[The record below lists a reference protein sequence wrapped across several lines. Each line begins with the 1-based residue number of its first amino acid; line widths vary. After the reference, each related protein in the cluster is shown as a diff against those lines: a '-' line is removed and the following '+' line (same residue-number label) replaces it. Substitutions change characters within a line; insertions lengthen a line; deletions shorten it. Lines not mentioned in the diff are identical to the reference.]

1 MGEMNVIIL
10 YQVAIFAIII
20 LSSFAGFKGLFI
32 SVCLIVGFSLSN
44 IFTAKLLVIQFT
56 TIVVSTVIGVIIATI
71 KLILNMPRI
80 INDKFNSIKEYFQ
93 VYRVI
98 ENKYLSQYLLRCG
111 CRILTTFITVSL
123 IIILSEEFNINS
135 DSAFIGIILAIGIIF
150 SIFPVLTVNA
160 GNGGF
165 IEESHTFR
173 FLVAIGCI
181 FIGWKIAI
189 NLCTLLFG
197 VLQ

>member
-1 MGEMNVIIL
+1 M
-10 YQVAIFAIII
+10 
-20 LSSFAGFKGLFI
+20 
-32 SVCLIVGFSLSN
+32 GFSLSN
-44 IFTAKLLVIQFT
+44 IFTAQLLVIQFT
-56 TIVVSTVIGVIIATI
+56 NIVVSTVIGVIIATI

-93 VYRVI
+93 GYRLI

-135 DSAFIGIILAIGIIF
+135 DSVLIGIILAIGIIF
-150 SIFPVLTVNA
+150 SIFPVLTVNS

-165 IEESHTFR
+165 IEESHTFI
-173 FLVAIGCI
+173 FLVAIGCV

>member
-1 MGEMNVIIL
+1 MIIL

-93 VYRVI
+93 VYRII

-111 CRILTTFITVSL
+111 CSKRVTSSL
-123 IIILSEEFNINS
+123 SRTPGGLKIFQWQAYVKVMSLSLF
-135 DSAFIGIILAIGIIF
+135 F
-150 SIFPVLTVNA
+150 VN
-160 GNGGF
+160 
-165 IEESHTFR
+165 
-173 FLVAIGCI
+173 
-181 FIGWKIAI
+181 
-189 NLCTLLFG
+189 
-197 VLQ
+197 

>member
-1 MGEMNVIIL
+1 MVIL

-44 IFTAKLLVIQFT
+44 IFTAQLLVIQFT

-93 VYRVI
+93 G
-98 ENKYLSQYLLRCG
+98 NKYLSQYLLRCG

-135 DSAFIGIILAIGIIF
+135 DSAFIGIILVIRYNFFNIF
-150 SIFPVLTVNA
+150 SFNCECRKWRLY
-160 GNGGF
+160 
-165 IEESHTFR
+165 
-173 FLVAIGCI
+173 L
-181 FIGWKIAI
+181 
-189 NLCTLLFG
+189 G
-197 VLQ
+197 VSYI

>member
-1 MGEMNVIIL
+1 MGEINVIIL

-44 IFTAKLLVIQFT
+44 IFTAQLLVIQFT

-93 VYRVI
+93 GYRLI

-135 DSAFIGIILAIGIIF
+135 DSVLIGIILAIGIIF

>member
-1 MGEMNVIIL
+1 MGEINVIIL

-44 IFTAKLLVIQFT
+44 IFTSKLLVIQFT

>member
-1 MGEMNVIIL
+1 MGEINVIIL
-10 YQVAIFAIII
+10 YQVAIFVIII

-56 TIVVSTVIGVIIATI
+56 TIVVSTVIGIIIATI

-93 VYRVI
+93 EYRLI

-111 CRILTTFITVSL
+111 CRILTSFTTVSL

-135 DSAFIGIILAIGIIF
+135 DSAFIGIILVMGIIF

-197 VLQ
+197 IL

>member
-1 MGEMNVIIL
+1 MIIL
-10 YQVAIFAIII
+10 YQVAIFVIII

-56 TIVVSTVIGVIIATI
+56 TIVVSTVIGIIIATI

-93 VYRVI
+93 EYRLI

-111 CRILTTFITVSL
+111 YRILTSFTTVSL

-135 DSAFIGIILAIGIIF
+135 DSAFIGIILVMGIIF

-197 VLQ
+197 IL

>member
-1 MGEMNVIIL
+1 
-10 YQVAIFAIII
+10 
-20 LSSFAGFKGLFI
+20 
-32 SVCLIVGFSLSN
+32 
-44 IFTAKLLVIQFT
+44 
-56 TIVVSTVIGVIIATI
+56 
-71 KLILNMPRI
+71 MPRI

-93 VYRVI
+93 GYRLI

-135 DSAFIGIILAIGIIF
+135 DSVLIGIILAIGIIF
-150 SIFPVLTVNA
+150 SIFPVLTVNS

-173 FLVAIGCI
+173 FLVAM
-181 FIGWKIAI
+181 AVY
-189 NLCTLLFG
+189 LLDG
-197 VLQ
+197 KLQLIYVHYYLGYFNKMLNDQ

>member
-1 MGEMNVIIL
+1 MGEINVIIL
-10 YQVAIFAIII
+10 YQVAIFVIII

-56 TIVVSTVIGVIIATI
+56 TIVVSTVIGIIIATI

-93 VYRVI
+93 EYRLI

-111 CRILTTFITVSL
+111 CRILTSFTTVSL

-135 DSAFIGIILAIGIIF
+135 DSAFIGIILVMGMIF

-197 VLQ
+197 IL

>member
-1 MGEMNVIIL
+1 MGEINVVIL

-20 LSSFAGFKGLFI
+20 LSSFLGFKGLFI

-44 IFTAKLLVIQFT
+44 IFTAQLLVIQFT
-56 TIVVSTVIGVIIATI
+56 TIVVSTVIGIIIATI

-93 VYRVI
+93 GYRLI

-135 DSAFIGIILAIGIIF
+135 DSVLIGIILAIGIIF
-150 SIFPVLTVNA
+150 SIFPVLTVNS

>member
-1 MGEMNVIIL
+1 MGEINVIIL

-71 KLILNMPRI
+71 KLILNMLRI

-93 VYRVI
+93 EYRLI

-111 CRILTTFITVSL
+111 CRILTSFTTVSL

-135 DSAFIGIILAIGIIF
+135 DSAFIGIILVMGIIF